1 MISPR
6 LIATARGERP
16 ADLVLRNGRIINVF
30 SGRIIRGDI
39 AIARGRIAG
48 IGAYEGGEGID
59 LAGRFVC
66 PGFIDAHVHIES
78 ALVSVRAF
86 ARAVAPL
93 GTTTVVAD
101 PHEIAN
107 VLGMEGIRY
116 MLSRAEGQPVD
127 IRYALPSCVPATRME
142 TSGAALSAGRLLEL
156 MDHERVVGLAEVMN
170 YPGVIHG
177 DPAVLDKI
185 ALALRARKTVD
196 GHAPG
201 VTGMALNAYLAAGVG
216 SDHECTTAEEARE
229 KLEAGMTILVREGTC
244 SRNLEALLPLVGPQ
258 TWQRMCWCTD
268 DRHPHDILGEGH
280 IDAIARKAIALGLD
294 PVTAIRM
301 ATISPALHFG
311 LAGRGAVAPGYHA
324 DLLVFSDLN
333 APRAELVLAGGMV
346 IAENGGMKHDVSL
359 PDPPATPTVMNLRS
373 ERVRLDIPV
382 QGERIRVIDLVPGHI
397 ATGHAVLPVSARDGL
412 AVADPSRDLLK
423 LAVVERYTGN
433 AGTGLGFVRGFGLRQ
448 GALAASVAHDAHN
461 LILAGASDVDMRAA
475 LNIVV
480 EMGGGMAVVVN
491 GRVAASLALPI
502 AGLMADRPMA
512 DLRHDLDRLTAA
524 ARELGCVL
532 DDPFMALSFLALPV
546 VPSLKLT
553 DKGLVDVDRFQL
565 VDLFE
570 T

>member
-16 ADLVLRNGRIINVF
+16 ADLVLRNGRIIKVF

-107 VLGMEGIRY
+107 VLGMKGIRY

-142 TSGAALSAGRLLEL
+142 TSGAALSALRLLEL
-156 MDHERVVGLAEVMN
+156 LDHERVVGLAEVMN

-201 VTGMALNAYLAAGVG
+201 LTGMALNAYLAAGVG
-216 SDHECTTAEEARE
+216 SDHECTTADEARE

-280 IDAIARKAIALGLD
+280 IDAIARKAIVLGLD

-324 DLLVFSDLN
+324 DLLVF
-333 APRAELVLAGGMV
+333 
-346 IAENGGMKHDVSL
+346 
-359 PDPPATPTVMNLRS
+359 
-373 ERVRLDIPV
+373 
-382 QGERIRVIDLVPGHI
+382 RI
-397 ATGHAVLPVSARDGL
+397 
-412 AVADPSRDLLK
+412 
-423 LAVVERYTGN
+423 
-433 AGTGLGFVRGFGLRQ
+433 
-448 GALAASVAHDAHN
+448 
-461 LILAGASDVDMRAA
+461 
-475 LNIVV
+475 
-480 EMGGGMAVVVN
+480 
-491 GRVAASLALPI
+491 
-502 AGLMADRPMA
+502 
-512 DLRHDLDRLTAA
+512 
-524 ARELGCVL
+524 
-532 DDPFMALSFLALPV
+532 
-546 VPSLKLT
+546 
-553 DKGLVDVDRFQL
+553 
-565 VDLFE
+565 
-570 T
+570 